1 MVYKTPSEILFS
13 DASEFADAG
22 YSIEQDTKI
31 VHYMLSDW
39 EKSKS
44 STWRELK
51 AICVAIESICNDLS
65 GRLVKVYIDN
75 QNSLLIACKGSMN
88 NKLH

>member
-44 STWRELK
+44 NTWG
-51 AICVAIESICNDLS
+51 N
-65 GRLVKVYIDN
+65 
-75 QNSLLIACKGSMN
+75 
-88 NKLH
+88 